1 MRQNPLQRVMVTK
14 SGDSFNWCKERL
26 MCIPPAVGY
35 EHIEEQGNKV
45 LDWLWYMY
53 KVQGV
58 QVAPALYL

>member
-1 MRQNPLQRVMVTK
+1 
-14 SGDSFNWCKERL
+14 